1 MSWSEEHLGDL
12 IRLHYGKAL
21 KQPDRVE
28 GGEFP
33 VFGASGRVGS
43 HNQGTF
49 LGPSLIVGR
58 KGSVGE
64 ITDAESSGWVIDTA
78 FYAEV
83 LDARRLDLRYL
94 YHALVRAR
102 LGTKAITT
110 SIPGLNR
117 DDAYQTPI
125 PLPPLSEQKRIAA
138 ILDKADEVRRKRT
151 ETIRLSEELLK
162 SAFLEMFGD
171 PVTNPKGWPVS
182 ELDEFISSERPITYG
197 ILKPGPD
204 LADGVPYVRVVD
216 IQDGV
221 VVVERVRR
229 TSKGIDHEFRRSR
242 LRPGDLLMSIRGH
255 VGRLAVVPP
264 ELDGANITQ
273 DTARIAPVGVDALY
287 LMYLIQS
294 PGIQFWMTRHVRG
307 VAVRGINIGDVRRI
321 PVTLPPAS
329 KQSAFSEL
337 VRRALHQKSLST
349 HSLAVEEEL
358 AQGLTQRAFRGEL

>member
-43 HNQGTF
+43 HNQATF

-64 ITDAESSGWVIDTA
+64 VTYAESSGWVIDTA

-138 ILDKADEVRRKRT
+138 ILDKAEGVASQRTRRVHQLGKAHHLRNPEARSRPSRWCAVRSGRRHSGRRGRGRKGSSNEQGYRS
-151 ETIRLSEELLK
+151 R
-162 SAFLEMFGD
+162 
-171 PVTNPKGWPVS
+171 
-182 ELDEFISSERPITYG
+182 ISSLSATPR
-197 ILKPGPD
+197 GPSD
-204 LADGVPYVRVVD
+204 VD
-216 IQDGV
+216 SWA
-221 VVVERVRR
+221 RWPA
-229 TSKGIDHEFRRSR
+229 RS
-242 LRPGDLLMSIRGH
+242 
-255 VGRLAVVPP
+255 
-264 ELDGANITQ
+264 
-273 DTARIAPVGVDALY
+273 
-287 LMYLIQS
+287 
-294 PGIQFWMTRHVRG
+294 
-307 VAVRGINIGDVRRI
+307 
-321 PVTLPPAS
+321 
-329 KQSAFSEL
+329 SA
-337 VRRALHQKSLST
+337 T
-349 HSLAVEEEL
+349 
-358 AQGLTQRAFRGEL
+358 